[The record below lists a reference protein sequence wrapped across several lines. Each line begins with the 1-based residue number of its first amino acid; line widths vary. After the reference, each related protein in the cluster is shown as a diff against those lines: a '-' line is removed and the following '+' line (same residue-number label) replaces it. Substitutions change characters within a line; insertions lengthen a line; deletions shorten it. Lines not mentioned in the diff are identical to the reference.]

1 MDGAALLLVSLS
13 LLAVAVAYSSVGHA
27 GASGYIAVLTL
38 AGIASPEIRPTALA
52 LNLVVGG
59 VGLARFAGAGHVAWR
74 GVAPLVLTS
83 APMAWL
89 GARLRLPEGV
99 HDLALSTVLAISA
112 LALFRTASLAPT
124 SDARVPVA
132 RVPWLAGLPVGA
144 AIGLLSGITGTGGA
158 IFLTPILLV
167 MGWAATRDASGLS
180 VAFVWA
186 NSLLGLIGL
195 AQVGFTLPGT
205 FPWWLLAV
213 LIGAMVGTQLGL
225 KVLPV
230 PTLRR
235 VLGCVLLVAS
245 AKLAFL

>member
-1 MDGAALLLVSLS
+1 MVGDAW
-13 LLAVAVAYSSVGHA
+13 LARRSYPYSSVGHA

-52 LNLVVGG
+52 LNLLVGG
-59 VGLARFAGAGHVAWR
+59 IGLVRFASAGHVAWR
-74 GVAPLVLTS
+74 AVAPLVLTS
-83 APMAWL
+83 APMAWI
-89 GARLRLPEGV
+89 GARLQLPEGV
-99 HDLALSTVLAISA
+99 HDIALSAVLAVSA
-112 LALFRTASLAPT
+112 LALLRTASMAPA
-124 SDARVPVA
+124 SDALVPAA

-195 AQVGFTLPGT
+195 AQVGFTLPGA

-213 LIGAMVGTQLGL
+213 LVGALVGTQLGL

-235 VLGCVLLVAS
+235 VLGCVLLVAA
-245 AKLAFL
+245 AKLAFF

>member
-1 MDGAALLLVSLS
+1 
-13 LLAVAVAYSSVGHA
+13 
-27 GASGYIAVLTL
+27 
-38 AGIASPEIRPTALA
+38 
-52 LNLVVGG
+52 
-59 VGLARFAGAGHVAWR
+59 
-74 GVAPLVLTS
+74 
-83 APMAWL
+83 
-89 GARLRLPEGV
+89 
-99 HDLALSTVLAISA
+99 
-112 LALFRTASLAPT
+112 
-124 SDARVPVA
+124 VA

-245 AKLAFL
+245 AKLAYL